1 MPPTMQSR
9 KLAVEGAV
17 EFTPQVFADDRGIF
31 VSPFQEE
38 AFVQALGHPLFP
50 VAQTN
55 HSRSRRGVVRGAHFT
70 LTPPGIGKYVYCARG
85 RTIDFVID
93 IRVGSPTFGVFDSV
107 LLDQES
113 FRAVYFPVGVA
124 HAFVALEDDTVVSYM
139 LSDGYDPAN
148 EKAISVLDPVLKL
161 PLGTDGDH
169 VLSER
174 DRAAPTIEQARN
186 LGMLPDYAQCQKLER
201 ALYEN
206 HGGRS

>member
-1 MPPTMQSR
+1 MSPTMQSR

-17 EFTPQVFADDRGIF
+17 EFTPRIFTDDRGIF
-31 VSPFQEE
+31 VSPFQETVFAE
-38 AFVQALGHPLFP
+38 AVGHPLFA

-55 HSRSRRGVVRGAHFT
+55 HSRSRRGVVRGGHFT

-93 IRVGSPTFGVFDSV
+93 VRLGSPTFGRFDSV

-113 FRAVYFPVGVA
+113 FRAIYFPVGVA

-139 LSDGYDPAN
+139 LSDEYVAAH
-148 EKAISVLDPVLKL
+148 EKTVSVLDPALNL
-161 PLGTDGDH
+161 PIPRDIEP

-174 DRAAPTIEQARN
+174 DRAAPTLDEARAAG
-186 LGMLPDYAQCQKLER
+186 LLPDYAQCQKLER
-201 ALYEN
+201 ALYETSR
-206 HGGRS
+206 GRS